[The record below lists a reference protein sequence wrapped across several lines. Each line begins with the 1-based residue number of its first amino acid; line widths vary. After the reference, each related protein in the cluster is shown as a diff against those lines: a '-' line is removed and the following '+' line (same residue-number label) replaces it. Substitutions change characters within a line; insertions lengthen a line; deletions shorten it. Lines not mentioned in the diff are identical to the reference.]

1 MRLPVTLV
9 AAVAQGVRPACHAA
23 MHVWHLRHLQKR
35 HGSNSLSAELL
46 EALELSA
53 ELVEESNLLSSDL
66 STPQEVL
73 HPSERSVQFFFVIV
87 AED

>member
-35 HGSNSLSAELL
+35 HGSSNLSAELL
-46 EALELSA
+46 ELIA
-53 ELVEESNLLSSDL
+53 EESNLLSSDL

-73 HPSERSVQFFFVIV
+73 QPSVRSVQFFFVIV
-87 AED
+87 ATD

>member
-35 HGSNSLSAELL
+35 HGSSNLSAELL
-46 EALELSA
+46 ELIA
-53 ELVEESNLLSSDL
+53 EESNLLSRRSPLNNCADE
-66 STPQEVL
+66 PFK
-73 HPSERSVQFFFVIV
+73 SETSSS
-87 AED
+87 